1 MLDERSTSSSGE
13 HSLRTIAGPSVSVL
27 ILFFCYSAL
36 GMGTFLFMIGAV
48 FNTHQPDPK
57 ATTASGAS
65 IGMAVLIYL
74 FVIPY
79 CFSWGGLVW
88 VYISELFDT
97 RSRSY
102 GIAFANASQ
111 VGLLSRRESL
121 FHRPLTNSCLPFLQW
136 LNNFAITRTTPLLV
150 IAMNKGGIFFFFGAL
165 NMCNAIFSLWI
176 PETIKVSSLSRSPS
190 ARSPILTVTHPA
202 SSQLSL
208 EQVDIIFG
216 SVSKEDRMRDIT
228 ERFNAGA
235 AGQAYNNKKGLHD
248 DSSEVDMEKY
258 NSDVIHQEDVRR

>member
-1 MLDERSTSSSGE
+1 
-13 HSLRTIAGPSVSVL
+13 
-27 ILFFCYSAL
+27 
-36 GMGTFLFMIGAV
+36 MGTFLFMIGAV

-111 VGLLSRRESL
+111 VSPPDSVNVQCYGR
-121 FHRPLTNSCLPFLQW
+121 LTNSLVHLPQW

-150 IAMNKGGIFFFFGAL
+150 IAMDKGGIFFFFGAL
-165 NMCNAIFSLWI
+165 NMCNALFSLWI
-176 PETIKVSSLSRSPS
+176 PETIKVSFPYIEL
-190 ARSPILTVTHPA
+190 
-202 SSQLSL
+202 
-208 EQVDIIFG
+208 
-216 SVSKEDRMRDIT
+216 
-228 ERFNAGA
+228 
-235 AGQAYNNKKGLHD
+235 
-248 DSSEVDMEKY
+248 
-258 NSDVIHQEDVRR
+258 VR